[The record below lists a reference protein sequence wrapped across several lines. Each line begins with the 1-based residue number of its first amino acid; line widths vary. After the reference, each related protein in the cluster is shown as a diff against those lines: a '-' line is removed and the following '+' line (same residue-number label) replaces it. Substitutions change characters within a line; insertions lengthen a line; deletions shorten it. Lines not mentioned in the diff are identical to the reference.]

1 MSSSSK
7 TVHFDGVIFTH
18 RQNIVL
24 LSYQGVDLSS
34 FIAHS
39 LIISL
44 CKLSFKKIKFK
55 SSVSENANKYD
66 FKKTVC
72 S

>member
-39 LIISL
+39 LIYQ
-44 CKLSFKKIKFK
+44 FMQ
-55 SSVSENANKYD
+55 
-66 FKKTVC
+66 T
-72 S
+72 